1 MNSFLSCRD
10 CKWIPNDMKEEYL
23 QNVKIVEE
31 AMLRAVI
38 AFQSVIF
45 YMCTSVLS
53 NLSIVTPIYN
63 SYAVFILLLKFRLMR
78 ATVEENI
85 LCRAC
90 CSLRFY
96 C

>member
-10 CKWIPNDMKEEYL
+10 CKWMPNDMKEEYL

-53 NLSIVTPIYN
+53 NLSMVTLIYN
-63 SYAVFILLLKFRLMR
+63 SYAVFVLSLKFRLMR

-85 LCRAC
+85 FCRAF